1 MKQPVRKKVIEANG
15 INPTKQIYSLLVD
28 GNNLLKI
35 SLVNKELNND
45 GKEYGG
51 VLNFIRMLGN
61 ILLKKDFDYC
71 SVCWDGENSGI
82 MRYQYYKDYKANR
95 DKHYE
100 NPGGLP
106 EEYLKKY
113 KEYSRKV
120 IEYSRSKRG
129 ENVEETEDEVFK
141 RQKKTIQMILEE
153 LCIRQYEYEKVE
165 GDDIISY
172 IVKNKKENEKVVIV
186 SSDKDLT
193 QLISTNVI
201 IYNPR
206 MKDFVTESNSVK
218 MLGITHK
225 NVVLEKIL
233 CGDPSDNI
241 KGIKGVGEQTLK
253 KLFPEIETE
262 EMDLKAIISRS
273 EELLES
279 RKAEKKKP
287 LKSLE
292 NIVNSVTDGCQG
304 DKIYEINKKIIDLS
318 EPLLTKEAES
328 DLNDSLYVPIDTSDR
343 DLKNVYKIIDTNK
356 MYELT
361 NESKFG
367 NAFAPYSRIIL
378 MENKRYKEFLKK
390 S

>member
-1 MKQPVRKKVIEANG
+1 
-15 INPTKQIYSLLVD
+15 
-28 GNNLLKI
+28 
-35 SLVNKELNND
+35 
-45 GKEYGG
+45 
-51 VLNFIRMLGN
+51 
-61 ILLKKDFDYC
+61 
-71 SVCWDGENSGI
+71 
-82 MRYQYYKDYKANR
+82 
-95 DKHYE
+95 
-100 NPGGLP
+100 
-106 EEYLKKY
+106 
-113 KEYSRKV
+113 V

-129 ENVEETEDEVFK
+129 ENVEETEDEAFK
-141 RQKKTIQMILEE
+141 RQKKIIQMILEE
-153 LCIRQYEYEKVE
+153 LCIRQYEYESVE

-172 IVKNKKENEKVVIV
+172 IVKNRKDNEKVVIV

-206 MKDFVTESNSVK
+206 MKDFVTEDNSVK

-253 KLFPEIETE
+253 KLFPEIETK
-262 EMDLKAIISRS
+262 EMDLNAIISRS
-273 EELLES
+273 KELLES

-292 NIVNSVTDGCQG
+292 NIVNGVTDGCQG
-304 DKIYEINKKIIDLS
+304 DRIYEINKMIIDLS
-318 EPLLTKEAES
+318 EPLLTKEAKS